1 MTKTFTKN
9 DLIRSV
15 YNELTAEEQAQIER
29 TAIQDPAVE
38 ESLKELE
45 ETRDSL
51 NELMVS
57 APQRSVDKILA
68 YSRDYEA
75 TGVSE

>member
-1 MTKTFTKN
+1 MIKTFTEN

-15 YNELTAEEQAQIER
+15 YNELTSDEQAQIER

-38 ESLKELE
+38 DSLKELE

-57 APQRSVDKILA
+57 PPQRCIDNILA
-68 YSRDYEA
+68 FSRDYEA
-75 TGVSE
+75 TKVSE